1 MHLPPKSIDHQY
13 SHELKAMLDT
23 MREGM
28 LFISCKGF
36 IWLCN
41 QRVNHLL
48 NKNLQERTNF
58 KDFIEDNFFGFSLT
72 KHLKNKTSPDTTLLT
87 IASQKTRHLEIISN
101 FVPLDTSST
110 SQREGLL
117 IVVRDLTSAH
127 LLQEELTRQERL
139 ESLGTL
145 AASLAHEIRNPLT
158 AIEGFAGLLRQDLKN
173 NTQQLELVEHIL
185 EGARAI
191 GYLITN
197 MLDYAK
203 PLQVQIK
210 RTPLLQ
216 PLKDSVAMAIASKW
230 CRSEDI
236 HLTCKDDLKVS
247 CDVQLLKSCLLNL
260 IRNASEAKKCNQQQ
274 SIEIEAK
281 TSADQNQVH
290 ICVKDQ
296 GIGIAEQDV
305 EKIFSPFFTTKPA
318 GTGLGLSQVDKMMR
332 AQAGSVTVTS
342 KQAGTSFTLILPSKH
357 PFVCK
362 KNI

>member
-1 MHLPPKSIDHQY
+1 
-13 SHELKAMLDT
+13 

-216 PLKDSVAMAIASKW
+216 PLSL
-230 CRSEDI
+230 I
-236 HLTCKDDLKVS
+236 H
-247 CDVQLLKSCLLNL
+247 
-260 IRNASEAKKCNQQQ
+260 I
-274 SIEIEAK
+274 
-281 TSADQNQVH
+281 
-290 ICVKDQ
+290 
-296 GIGIAEQDV
+296 
-305 EKIFSPFFTTKPA
+305 
-318 GTGLGLSQVDKMMR
+318 
-332 AQAGSVTVTS
+332 
-342 KQAGTSFTLILPSKH
+342 
-357 PFVCK
+357 
-362 KNI
+362 